1 MKRFLALLLTL
12 LCLASLLCACRR
24 EEKEETIVGVW
35 KSEELSDSSISQRM
49 VYAFEENGHMLSIDL
64 YADEITRV
72 IGAHYALDE
81 EGILTVRQFGKEDG
95 EMIADLSGDTLT
107 LSLNLSSGDFGEGEE
122 DLSQKSITFTREK
135 DPKEAVIVGNWV
147 YAYVDEDG
155 KTVQVQYA
163 FTEDGNAARALYE
176 GNDLTDGMLTDYVA
190 QKYTFQIVNGEELLY
205 MFTESADASQAAVE
219 LFRVGFPYDGYM
231 TMEPLTDTDGAT
243 EVLPFAFIAEKQQ

>member
-12 LCLASLLCACRR
+12 LCLASLLCACGR

-64 YADEITRV
+64 YADAITRV

-122 DLSQKSITFTREK
+122 DLSQKSIRNCLRPLGSHLPRIPGLLRVTCFE
-135 DPKEAVIVGNWV
+135 VIGHQICVLQKSNLSSFV
-147 YAYVDEDG
+147 ILVSIVCRIETTVFPLHIG
-155 KTVQVQYA
+155 KT
-163 FTEDGNAARALYE
+163 TTG
-176 GNDLTDGMLTDYVA
+176 
-190 QKYTFQIVNGEELLY
+190 
-205 MFTESADASQAAVE
+205 
-219 LFRVGFPYDGYM
+219 
-231 TMEPLTDTDGAT
+231 
-243 EVLPFAFIAEKQQ
+243 